1 MIHSK
6 VQWQSLFHLKV
17 KKKCIHLLTLTLC
30 KLPTMTFSDLGL
42 SPTLLTAIQRANYDT
57 PYPIQLEA
65 IPAVLQQKDI
75 LGLAPTGSGKTAAY
89 ILPILQHL
97 LQEEAPR
104 DRQVPVLVLVPTRE
118 LAIQVAEV
126 AENFSRFLPRR
137 IKSLAIFGGVSI
149 NPQMM
154 KLGGVEILIATPG
167 RLIDLVGRNSV
178 GISRIHTLV
187 IDEADKLLQ
196 MGFREEMDHLL
207 ELTPKK
213 KQTLLFSATKD
224 QELNSLIQQLLK
236 NPVEIQVAPT
246 DFTPDAIHQEAYR
259 VSPETK
265 GPFLRQLI
273 QSGDW
278 KQILVFASSIRT
290 ADNLVGKLTK
300 NGIEATAFHGDKSQG
315 ARTEALA
322 KFKSGKTQVLV
333 ATDLAARGIDI
344 QALPLVINYELPRSP
359 KDYIHRIGR
368 TGRAGATGHAI
379 SLITPEEQHHFK
391 VIQKKMGK
399 WVTLVP
405 AEAFGKGS
413 SELEE
418 VPNE

>member
-1 MIHSK
+1 MH
-6 VQWQSLFHLKV
+6 
-17 KKKCIHLLTLTLC
+17 
-30 KLPTMTFSDLGL
+30 FSDLGL
-42 SPTLLTAIQRANYDT
+42 SPALLTAIQRANYDT
-57 PYPIQLEA
+57 PYPIQVEA

-89 ILPILQHL
+89 ILPILQQL
-97 LQEEAPR
+97 LQQEAPR

-126 AENFSRFLPRR
+126 TENFSRFLPRR

-154 KLGGVEILIATPG
+154 KLGGVEVLIATPG

-178 GISRIHTLV
+178 GISRIQTLV

-213 KQTLLFSATKD
+213 KQTLLFSATQD
-224 QELNSLIQQLLK
+224 QELASLIHQLLK
-236 NPVEIQVAPT
+236 NPVEIQVAPA

-265 GPFLRQLI
+265 GPFLRLLI

-278 KQILVFASSIRT
+278 KQILIFASSIRT
-290 ADNLVGKLTK
+290 ADNMVVKLIK
-300 NGIEATAFHGDKSQG
+300 NGIQAVAFHGDKSQG

-322 KFKSGKTQVLV
+322 KFKSGKTRVLV

-344 QALPLVINYELPRSP
+344 QGLPLVINYELPRSP

-399 WVTLVP
+399 WVTMVP
-405 AEAFGKGS
+405 AEAFGKESLEPGEAP
-413 SELEE
+413 SE
-418 VPNE
+418 

>member
-1 MIHSK
+1 
-6 VQWQSLFHLKV
+6 
-17 KKKCIHLLTLTLC
+17 
-30 KLPTMTFSDLGL
+30 MTFSELGL
-42 SPTLLTAIQRANYDT
+42 SPALQTAIQRANYDT
-57 PYPIQLEA
+57 PYPIQVEA

-89 ILPILQHL
+89 ILPILQQL
-97 LQEEAPR
+97 LQQEAPR

-126 AENFSRFLPRR
+126 TENFSRFLPRR

-154 KLGGVEILIATPG
+154 KLGGVEVLIATPG

-213 KQTLLFSATKD
+213 KQTLLFSATQD
-224 QELNSLIQQLLK
+224 QELASLIQQLLK

-246 DFTPDAIHQEAYR
+246 DFTPDSIHQEAYR
-259 VSPETK
+259 VSAETK

-290 ADNLVGKLTK
+290 ADNMVVKLNK
-300 NGIEATAFHGDKSQG
+300 NGINAVAFHGDKSQG

-322 KFKSGKTQVLV
+322 KFKSGKTRVLV

-344 QALPLVINYELPRSP
+344 EGLPLVINYELPRSP

-405 AEAFGKGS
+405 AEAFGKPIDSPNS
-413 SELEE
+413 SAESEA
-418 VPNE
+418 

>member
-1 MIHSK
+1 
-6 VQWQSLFHLKV
+6 
-17 KKKCIHLLTLTLC
+17 
-30 KLPTMTFSDLGL
+30 MTFSELGL
-42 SPTLLTAIQRANYDT
+42 SPALQTAIQRANYDT
-57 PYPIQLEA
+57 PYPIQVEA

-89 ILPILQHL
+89 ILPILQQL
-97 LQEEAPR
+97 LQQEAPR

-126 AENFSRFLPRR
+126 TENFSRFLPRR

-154 KLGGVEILIATPG
+154 KLGGVEVLIATPG

-213 KQTLLFSATKD
+213 KQTLLFSATQD
-224 QELNSLIQQLLK
+224 QELASLIQQLLK
-236 NPVEIQVAPT
+236 NPVEIQVAPI

-259 VSPETK
+259 VSAETK

-290 ADNLVGKLTK
+290 ADNMVVKLNK
-300 NGIEATAFHGDKSQG
+300 NGINAVAFHGDKSQG

-322 KFKSGKTQVLV
+322 KFKSGKTRVLV

-344 QALPLVINYELPRSP
+344 QGLPLVINYELPRSP

-405 AEAFGKGS
+405 AEAFGKPIDSPNS
-413 SELEE
+413 SAESEA
-418 VPNE
+418 

>member
-1 MIHSK
+1 MH
-6 VQWQSLFHLKV
+6 
-17 KKKCIHLLTLTLC
+17 
-30 KLPTMTFSDLGL
+30 FSDLGL
-42 SPTLLTAIQRANYDT
+42 ATALLLAIQRANYDT

-65 IPAVLQQKDI
+65 IPAILQKKD
-75 LGLAPTGSGKTAAY
+75 LLALAPTGSGKTAAY

-97 LQEEAPR
+97 LQQDAPR

-126 AENFSRFLPRR
+126 TENFSRFLPRR

-167 RLIDLVGRNSV
+167 RLIDLIGRNSV
-178 GISRIHTLV
+178 GIGRLHTLV

-213 KQTLLFSATKD
+213 KQTLLFSATQD
-224 QELNSLIQQLLK
+224 QELTSLIQQLLK
-236 NPVEIQVAPT
+236 NPVEIQVAPS

-290 ADNLVGKLTK
+290 ADNMVVKLNK
-300 NGIEATAFHGDKSQG
+300 NGINAVAFHGDKSQG

-322 KFKSGKTQVLV
+322 KFKSGKTRVLV

-344 QALPLVINYELPRSP
+344 EGLPLVINYELPRSP

-399 WVTLVP
+399 WLTLVP
-405 AEAFGKGS
+405 AEAFGKES
-413 SELEE
+413 SEPGDSPSE
-418 VPNE
+418 

>member
-1 MIHSK
+1 MH
-6 VQWQSLFHLKV
+6 
-17 KKKCIHLLTLTLC
+17 
-30 KLPTMTFSDLGL
+30 FSDLGL
-42 SPTLLTAIQRANYDT
+42 SPALLTAIQRANYDT
-57 PYPIQLEA
+57 PYPIQVEA

-97 LQEEAPR
+97 LQQEAPR

-126 AENFSRFLPRR
+126 TENFSRFLPRR

-178 GISRIHTLV
+178 AISRIQTLV

-207 ELTPKK
+207 ELSPKK
-213 KQTLLFSATKD
+213 KQTLLFSATQD
-224 QELNSLIQQLLK
+224 QELTSLIQQLLK
-236 NPVEIQVAPT
+236 NPVEIQVAPA

-290 ADNLVGKLTK
+290 ADNMVVKLIK
-300 NGIEATAFHGDKSQG
+300 NGIQAVAFHGDKSQG

-322 KFKSGKTQVLV
+322 KFKSGKTRVLV

-344 QALPLVINYELPRSP
+344 QGLPLVINYELPRSP
-359 KDYIHRIGR
+359 QDYIHRIGR

-405 AEAFGKGS
+405 EEAFGKESLEPGEAP
-413 SELEE
+413 SE
-418 VPNE
+418 

>member
-1 MIHSK
+1 
-6 VQWQSLFHLKV
+6 
-17 KKKCIHLLTLTLC
+17 
-30 KLPTMTFSDLGL
+30 MTFSELGL
-42 SPTLLTAIQRANYDT
+42 SPALQTAIQRANYDT
-57 PYPIQLEA
+57 PYPIQVEA

-89 ILPILQHL
+89 ILPILQQL
-97 LQEEAPR
+97 LQQEAPR

-126 AENFSRFLPRR
+126 TENFSRFLPRR

-149 NPQMM
+149 NPQMI
-154 KLGGVEILIATPG
+154 KLGGVEVLIATPG

-178 GISRIHTLV
+178 GIGRIHTLV

-213 KQTLLFSATKD
+213 KQTLLFSATQD
-224 QELNSLIQQLLK
+224 QELASLIQQLLK

-259 VSPETK
+259 VSAETK
-265 GPFLRQLI
+265 GPFLRELI

-290 ADNLVGKLTK
+290 ADNMVVKLNK
-300 NGIEATAFHGDKSQG
+300 NGINAVAFHGDKSQG

-322 KFKSGKTQVLV
+322 KFKSGKTRVLV

-344 QALPLVINYELPRSP
+344 EGLPLVINYELPRSP

-405 AEAFGKGS
+405 AEAFGKPIDSPNS
-413 SELEE
+413 SAESEA
-418 VPNE
+418 

>member
-1 MIHSK
+1 M
-6 VQWQSLFHLKV
+6 L
-17 KKKCIHLLTLTLC
+17 
-30 KLPTMTFSDLGL
+30 FSDLGL
-42 SPTLLTAIQRANYDT
+42 TTALLKAIQRANYDT

-65 IPAVLQQKDI
+65 IPVILQKKD
-75 LGLAPTGSGKTAAY
+75 LLALAPTGSGKTAAY

-97 LQEEAPR
+97 LQQEAPR
-104 DRQVPVLVLVPTRE
+104 DRQAPVLVLVPTRE

-126 AENFSRFLPRR
+126 TENFSRFLPRR

-167 RLIDLVGRNSV
+167 RLVDLVGRNSV
-178 GISRIHTLV
+178 GIGRLHTLV

-213 KQTLLFSATKD
+213 KQTLLFSATQD
-224 QELNSLIQQLLK
+224 QELASLIHQLLK

-290 ADNLVGKLTK
+290 ADNMVVKLMK
-300 NGIEATAFHGDKSQG
+300 NGIQAVAFHGDKSQG

-322 KFKSGKTQVLV
+322 KFKTGKTRVLV

-344 QALPLVINYELPRSP
+344 QGLPLVINYELPRSP

-368 TGRAGATGHAI
+368 TGRAGSSGHAI

-405 AEAFGKGS
+405 AEAFGQAIDS
-413 SELEE
+413 TN
-418 VPNE
+418 PNEESAG

>member
-1 MIHSK
+1 MH
-6 VQWQSLFHLKV
+6 
-17 KKKCIHLLTLTLC
+17 
-30 KLPTMTFSDLGL
+30 FSDLGL
-42 SPTLLTAIQRANYDT
+42 SPALLTAIQRANYDS
-57 PYPIQLEA
+57 PYPIQVEA

-89 ILPILQHL
+89 ILPILQQL
-97 LQEEAPR
+97 LQQEAPR

-126 AENFSRFLPRR
+126 TENFSRFLPRR

-178 GISRIHTLV
+178 GISRIQTLV

-213 KQTLLFSATKD
+213 KQTLLFSATQD
-224 QELNSLIQQLLK
+224 QELASLIQQLLK
-236 NPVEIQVAPT
+236 NPIEIQVAPT

-290 ADNLVGKLTK
+290 ADNMVVKLNK
-300 NGIEATAFHGDKSQG
+300 NGINAVAFHGDKSQG

-322 KFKSGKTQVLV
+322 KFKSGKTRVLV

-344 QALPLVINYELPRSP
+344 QGLPLVINYELPRSP

-405 AEAFGKGS
+405 AEAFGKPIDLPNP
-413 SELEE
+413 SEDSEA
-418 VPNE
+418 

>member
-1 MIHSK
+1 MH
-6 VQWQSLFHLKV
+6 
-17 KKKCIHLLTLTLC
+17 
-30 KLPTMTFSDLGL
+30 FSDLGL
-42 SPTLLTAIQRANYDT
+42 SPALLTAIQRANYDT
-57 PYPIQLEA
+57 PYPIQVEA
-65 IPAVLQQKDI
+65 IPVVLQQKDI

-89 ILPILQHL
+89 ILPILQLL
-97 LQEEAPR
+97 LQKEAPR

-126 AENFSRFLPRR
+126 TENFSRFLPRR

-154 KLGGVEILIATPG
+154 KLGGVEVLIATPG

-178 GISRIHTLV
+178 GISHIHTLV

-213 KQTLLFSATKD
+213 KQTLLFSATHD
-224 QELNSLIQQLLK
+224 QELASLIQQLLK
-236 NPVEIQVAPT
+236 DPIEIQVAPT

-290 ADNLVGKLTK
+290 ADNLVVKLNK
-300 NGIEATAFHGDKSQG
+300 NGIQALAFHGDKSQG

-322 KFKSGKTQVLV
+322 KFKSGKTRVLV

-344 QALPLVINYELPRSP
+344 QGLPLVINYELPRSP

-405 AEAFGKGS
+405 AEAFGKAIDLTNP
-413 SELEE
+413 SEESE
-418 VPNE
+418 A

>member
-1 MIHSK
+1 MH
-6 VQWQSLFHLKV
+6 
-17 KKKCIHLLTLTLC
+17 
-30 KLPTMTFSDLGL
+30 FSDLGL
-42 SPTLLTAIQRANYDT
+42 SPALLTAIQRANYDT
-57 PYPIQLEA
+57 PYPIQVEA

-89 ILPILQHL
+89 ILPILQQL
-97 LQEEAPR
+97 LQQEAPR
-104 DRQVPVLVLVPTRE
+104 DRQAPVLVLVPTRE

-126 AENFSRFLPRR
+126 TENFSRFLPRR

-178 GISRIHTLV
+178 GISRIQTLV

-213 KQTLLFSATKD
+213 KQTLLFSATQD
-224 QELNSLIQQLLK
+224 QELTSLIQQLLK

-290 ADNLVGKLTK
+290 ADNMVVMLIK
-300 NGIEATAFHGDKSQG
+300 NGIQAVAFHGDKSQG

-322 KFKSGKTQVLV
+322 KFKSGKTRVLV

-344 QALPLVINYELPRSP
+344 QGLPLVINYELPRSP

-405 AEAFGKGS
+405 EEAFGKESLEPGEAP
-413 SELEE
+413 SE
-418 VPNE
+418 

>member
-1 MIHSK
+1 MH
-6 VQWQSLFHLKV
+6 
-17 KKKCIHLLTLTLC
+17 
-30 KLPTMTFSDLGL
+30 FSDLGL
-42 SPTLLTAIQRANYDT
+42 VPTLLTAIQRANYDT
-57 PYPIQLEA
+57 PYPIQVAAVPA
-65 IPAVLQQKDI
+65 ILQKKD
-75 LGLAPTGSGKTAAY
+75 LLARAPTGSGKTAAY
-89 ILPILQHL
+89 ILPILQQL
-97 LQEEAPR
+97 LKQEAPR
-104 DRQVPVLVLVPTRE
+104 DRQVPVVVLVPTRE
-118 LAIQVAEV
+118 LAVQVAEV
-126 AENFSRFLPRR
+126 TENFSRFLPRR

-154 KLGGVEILIATPG
+154 KLGGVEVLIATPG
-167 RLIDLVGRNSV
+167 RLIDLVGRNAV
-178 GISRIHTLV
+178 GLGRLNTLV

-207 ELTPKK
+207 ELMPTK

-224 QELNSLIQQLLK
+224 QELTSLIQQLLK
-236 NPVEIQVAPT
+236 NPVEIQIAPP

-290 ADNLVGKLTK
+290 ADNLVVKLTK
-300 NGIEATAFHGDKSQG
+300 NGINAVAFHGDKSQG

-322 KFKSGKTQVLV
+322 KFKSGKTRVLV

-344 QALPLVINYELPRSP
+344 LGLPLVINYELPRSP

-368 TGRAGATGHAI
+368 TGRAEATGHAI

-391 VIQKKMGK
+391 IIQKKMGK
-399 WVTLVP
+399 WITLVP
-405 AEAFGKGS
+405 AETFGTAS
-413 SELEE
+413 SSKSTAEE
-418 VPNE
+418 SDV

>member
-1 MIHSK
+1 MH
-6 VQWQSLFHLKV
+6 
-17 KKKCIHLLTLTLC
+17 
-30 KLPTMTFSDLGL
+30 FSDLGL
-42 SPTLLTAIQRANYDT
+42 SPALLMAIQRANYDT
-57 PYPIQLEA
+57 PYPIQVEA

-97 LQEEAPR
+97 LQQEAPR
-104 DRQVPVLVLVPTRE
+104 DRQAPVLVLVPTRE

-126 AENFSRFLPRR
+126 TENFSRFLPRR

-213 KQTLLFSATKD
+213 KQTLLFSATQD
-224 QELNSLIQQLLK
+224 QELTSLIQQLLK
-236 NPVEIQVAPT
+236 NPVEIQVAPM

-259 VSPETK
+259 VSPESK

-290 ADNLVGKLTK
+290 ADNMVVKLNK
-300 NGIEATAFHGDKSQG
+300 NGIDAVAFHGDKSQG

-322 KFKSGKTQVLV
+322 KFKSGKTRVLV

-344 QALPLVINYELPRSP
+344 QGLPLVINYELPRSP

-405 AEAFGKGS
+405 EEAFGKES
-413 SELEE
+413 LEPEEAPSE
-418 VPNE
+418 

>member
-1 MIHSK
+1 
-6 VQWQSLFHLKV
+6 
-17 KKKCIHLLTLTLC
+17 
-30 KLPTMTFSDLGL
+30 MTFSELGL
-42 SPTLLTAIQRANYDT
+42 SPALQTAIQRANYDT
-57 PYPIQLEA
+57 PYPIQVKA

-89 ILPILQHL
+89 ILPILQQL
-97 LQEEAPR
+97 LQQEAPR

-126 AENFSRFLPRR
+126 TENFSRFLPRR

-154 KLGGVEILIATPG
+154 KLGGVEVLIATPG

-213 KQTLLFSATKD
+213 KQTLLFSATQD
-224 QELNSLIQQLLK
+224 QELASLIQQLLK
-236 NPVEIQVAPT
+236 NPIEIQVAPT

-259 VSPETK
+259 VSAETK

-290 ADNLVGKLTK
+290 ADNMVVKLNK
-300 NGIEATAFHGDKSQG
+300 NGINAVAFHGDKSQG

-322 KFKSGKTQVLV
+322 KFKSGKTRVLV

-344 QALPLVINYELPRSP
+344 QGLPLVINYELPRSP

-405 AEAFGKGS
+405 AEAFGKPIDSPNS
-413 SELEE
+413 SAESEA
-418 VPNE
+418 

>member
-1 MIHSK
+1 MH
-6 VQWQSLFHLKV
+6 
-17 KKKCIHLLTLTLC
+17 
-30 KLPTMTFSDLGL
+30 FSDLGL
-42 SPTLLTAIQRANYDT
+42 SPALLTAIQRANYDT
-57 PYPIQLEA
+57 PYPIQVEA

-89 ILPILQHL
+89 ILPILQKL
-97 LQEEAPR
+97 LQQEAPR

-126 AENFSRFLPRR
+126 TENFSRFLPRR

-154 KLGGVEILIATPG
+154 KLGGVEVLIATPG

-178 GISRIHTLV
+178 GISRIQTLV

-213 KQTLLFSATKD
+213 KQTLLFSATQD
-224 QELNSLIQQLLK
+224 QELTSLIQQLLK
-236 NPVEIQVAPT
+236 NPVEIQVAPA

-278 KQILVFASSIRT
+278 KQILIFASSIRT
-290 ADNLVGKLTK
+290 ADNMVLKLIK
-300 NGIEATAFHGDKSQG
+300 NGIQAVAFHGDKSQG

-322 KFKSGKTQVLV
+322 KFKSGKTRVLV

-344 QALPLVINYELPRSP
+344 QGLPLVINYELPRSP

-405 AEAFGKGS
+405 EEAFGKES
-413 SELEE
+413 SEPGEAPSE
-418 VPNE
+418 

>member
-1 MIHSK
+1 MK
-6 VQWQSLFHLKV
+6 
-17 KKKCIHLLTLTLC
+17 
-30 KLPTMTFSDLGL
+30 FSELGL
-42 SPTLLTAIQRANYDT
+42 SKDLLNSIERAKYES
-57 PYPIQLEA
+57 PYPIQIQA
-65 IPAVLQQKDI
+65 IPAILQQKDI

-89 ILPILQHL
+89 ILPILQQL
-97 LQEEAPR
+97 LQQEAPR
-104 DRQVPVLVLVPTRE
+104 DRQVPILVLVPTRE

-126 AENFSRFLPRR
+126 TENFSRFLPRR

-154 KLGGVEILIATPG
+154 KLGGVEVLIATPG
-167 RLIDLVGRNSV
+167 RLIDLVGRNSL

-213 KQTLLFSATKD
+213 KQTLLFSATQD
-224 QELNSLIQQLLK
+224 QELTSLIQQLLK

-290 ADNLVGKLTK
+290 ADNMVVKLIK
-300 NGIEATAFHGDKSQG
+300 NGIQAVAFHGDKSQG

-322 KFKSGKTQVLV
+322 KFKSGKTRVLV
-333 ATDLAARGIDI
+333 ATDLAARGLDI
-344 QALPLVINYELPRSP
+344 QGLPLVINYELPRSP

-399 WVTLVP
+399 RVTLVP
-405 AEAFGKGS
+405 ADAFGKES
-413 SELEE
+413 LEAGE
-418 VPNE
+418 APRE

>member
-1 MIHSK
+1 MK
-6 VQWQSLFHLKV
+6 
-17 KKKCIHLLTLTLC
+17 
-30 KLPTMTFSDLGL
+30 FSELGL
-42 SPTLLTAIQRANYDT
+42 SKDLLNSIERAKYES
-57 PYPIQLEA
+57 PYPIQIQA
-65 IPAVLQQKDI
+65 IPAILQQKDI

-89 ILPILQHL
+89 ILPL
-97 LQEEAPR
+97 LQRLLSFEIPR

-126 AENFSRFLPRR
+126 TENFSRFLPRR

-154 KLGGVEILIATPG
+154 KLGGVEVLIATPG

-207 ELTPKK
+207 DLTPKK
-213 KQTLLFSATKD
+213 KQTLLFSATQD
-224 QELNSLIQQLLK
+224 QELTSLIQQLLK

-290 ADNLVGKLTK
+290 ADNMVLKLNK
-300 NGIEATAFHGDKSQG
+300 NGINAVAFHGDKSQG

-322 KFKSGKTQVLV
+322 KFKSGKTRVLV
-333 ATDLAARGIDI
+333 ATDLAARGLDI
-344 QALPLVINYELPRSP
+344 QGLPLVINYELPRSP

-405 AEAFGKGS
+405 AEAFGKEN
-413 SELEE
+413 SEPGEAPSE
-418 VPNE
+418 

>member
-1 MIHSK
+1 MH
-6 VQWQSLFHLKV
+6 
-17 KKKCIHLLTLTLC
+17 
-30 KLPTMTFSDLGL
+30 FSDLGL
-42 SPTLLTAIQRANYDT
+42 SPALLTAIQRANYDT
-57 PYPIQLEA
+57 PYPIQVEA

-89 ILPILQHL
+89 ILPILQL
-97 LQEEAPR
+97 LLPHEAPR

-126 AENFSRFLPRR
+126 TENFSRFLPRR

-178 GISRIHTLV
+178 GISRIQTLV

-213 KQTLLFSATKD
+213 KQTLLFSATQD
-224 QELNSLIQQLLK
+224 QELASLIHQLLK

-259 VSPETK
+259 VSPESK

-290 ADNLVGKLTK
+290 ADNMVVKLNK
-300 NGIEATAFHGDKSQG
+300 NGIQAVAFHGDKSQG

-322 KFKSGKTQVLV
+322 KFKSGKTRVLV

-344 QALPLVINYELPRSP
+344 QGLPLVINYELPRSP

-405 AEAFGKGS
+405 AEAFGKES
-413 SELEE
+413 SEPREAPSE
-418 VPNE
+418 

>member
-1 MIHSK
+1 
-6 VQWQSLFHLKV
+6 
-17 KKKCIHLLTLTLC
+17 
-30 KLPTMTFSDLGL
+30 MTFSELGL
-42 SPTLLTAIQRANYDT
+42 SPALQTAIQRANYDT

-89 ILPILQHL
+89 ILPILQQL
-97 LQEEAPR
+97 LQQEAPR

-126 AENFSRFLPRR
+126 TENFSRFLPRR
-137 IKSLAIFGGVSI
+137 IKPLAIFGGVSI

-154 KLGGVEILIATPG
+154 KLGGVEVLIATPG
-167 RLIDLVGRNSV
+167 RLIDLVGRNAI
-178 GISRIHTLV
+178 GIGRIHTLV

-213 KQTLLFSATKD
+213 KQTLLFSATQD
-224 QELNSLIQQLLK
+224 QELASLIQQLLK
-236 NPVEIQVAPT
+236 NPIEIQVAPT

-290 ADNLVGKLTK
+290 ADNMVVKLNK
-300 NGIEATAFHGDKSQG
+300 NGINAVAFHGDKSQG

-322 KFKSGKTQVLV
+322 KFKSGKTRVLV

-344 QALPLVINYELPRSP
+344 QGLPLVINYELPRSP

-368 TGRAGATGHAI
+368 TGRAGAAGHAI

-405 AEAFGKGS
+405 AEAFGKES
-413 SELEE
+413 SELGETPSE
-418 VPNE
+418 

>member
-1 MIHSK
+1 MH
-6 VQWQSLFHLKV
+6 
-17 KKKCIHLLTLTLC
+17 
-30 KLPTMTFSDLGL
+30 FSDLGL
-42 SPTLLTAIQRANYDT
+42 SPALLTAIQRANYDT
-57 PYPIQLEA
+57 PYPIQVEA

-89 ILPILQHL
+89 ILPILQQL
-97 LQEEAPR
+97 LQQEAPR

-126 AENFSRFLPRR
+126 IEIFSRFLPRR

-178 GISRIHTLV
+178 GISRIQTLV

-213 KQTLLFSATKD
+213 KQTLLFSATQD
-224 QELNSLIQQLLK
+224 QELTSLIQQLLK

-259 VSPETK
+259 VSPESK

-290 ADNLVGKLTK
+290 ADNMVVKLNK
-300 NGIEATAFHGDKSQG
+300 NGIQAVAFHGDKSQG

-322 KFKSGKTQVLV
+322 KFKSGKTRVLV

-344 QALPLVINYELPRSP
+344 QGLPLVINYELPRSP

-399 WVTLVP
+399 WVTLIP
-405 AEAFGKGS
+405 AEAFGKESLEPGEAP
-413 SELEE
+413 SE
-418 VPNE
+418 

>member
-1 MIHSK
+1 
-6 VQWQSLFHLKV
+6 
-17 KKKCIHLLTLTLC
+17 
-30 KLPTMTFSDLGL
+30 MTFSDLGL
-42 SPTLLTAIQRANYDT
+42 SPALLTAIQRANYDT

-89 ILPILQHL
+89 ILPILQQL
-97 LQEEAPR
+97 LQQEAPR

-126 AENFSRFLPRR
+126 TENFSRFLPRR

-154 KLGGVEILIATPG
+154 KLGGVEVLIATPG
-167 RLIDLVGRNSV
+167 RLIDLVGRNAI
-178 GISRIHTLV
+178 GIGRIHTLV

-213 KQTLLFSATKD
+213 KQILLFSATKD

-278 KQILVFASSIRT
+278 KHILVFASSIRT
-290 ADNLVGKLTK
+290 ADNMVVKLNK
-300 NGIEATAFHGDKSQG
+300 NGINAVAFHGDKSQG

-322 KFKSGKTQVLV
+322 KFKSGKTRVLV

-344 QALPLVINYELPRSP
+344 QGLPLVINYELPRSP

-405 AEAFGKGS
+405 AEAFGKKS
-413 SELEE
+413 SEPEE
-418 VPNE
+418 APGE

>member
-1 MIHSK
+1 MH
-6 VQWQSLFHLKV
+6 
-17 KKKCIHLLTLTLC
+17 
-30 KLPTMTFSDLGL
+30 FSDLGL
-42 SPTLLTAIQRANYDT
+42 SPALLTAIQRANYDT
-57 PYPIQLEA
+57 PYPIQVEA

-89 ILPILQHL
+89 ILPILQQL
-97 LQEEAPR
+97 LQQEAPR

-126 AENFSRFLPRR
+126 TENFSRFLPRR

-178 GISRIHTLV
+178 GISRIQTLV

-213 KQTLLFSATKD
+213 KQTLLFSATQD
-224 QELNSLIQQLLK
+224 QELTSLIQQLLK

-290 ADNLVGKLTK
+290 ADNMVVKLNK
-300 NGIEATAFHGDKSQG
+300 NGINAVAFHGDKSQG

-322 KFKSGKTQVLV
+322 KFKSGKTRVLV

-344 QALPLVINYELPRSP
+344 QGLPLVINYELPRSP

-405 AEAFGKGS
+405 AEAFGKPTDS
-413 SELEE
+413 ANPSEDSDA
-418 VPNE
+418 

>member
-1 MIHSK
+1 MH
-6 VQWQSLFHLKV
+6 
-17 KKKCIHLLTLTLC
+17 
-30 KLPTMTFSDLGL
+30 FSDLGL
-42 SPTLLTAIQRANYDT
+42 ATALLLAIQRANYDT

-65 IPAVLQQKDI
+65 IPAILQKKD
-75 LGLAPTGSGKTAAY
+75 LLALAPTGSGKTAAY

-97 LQEEAPR
+97 LQQDAPR

-126 AENFSRFLPRR
+126 TENFSRFLPRR

-167 RLIDLVGRNSV
+167 RLIDLIGRNSV
-178 GISRIHTLV
+178 GIGRLHTLV

-213 KQTLLFSATKD
+213 KQTLLFSATQD
-224 QELNSLIQQLLK
+224 QELTSLIQQLLK
-236 NPVEIQVAPT
+236 NPVEIQVAPS

-290 ADNLVGKLTK
+290 ADNMVVKLNK
-300 NGIEATAFHGDKSQG
+300 NGINAVAFHGDKSQG

-322 KFKSGKTQVLV
+322 KFKSGKTRVLV

-344 QALPLVINYELPRSP
+344 EGLPLVINYELPRSP

-399 WVTLVP
+399 WLTLVP
-405 AEAFGKGS
+405 AEAFGKES
-413 SELEE
+413 SEPGDTPSE
-418 VPNE
+418 

>member
-1 MIHSK
+1 MH
-6 VQWQSLFHLKV
+6 
-17 KKKCIHLLTLTLC
+17 
-30 KLPTMTFSDLGL
+30 FSDLGL
-42 SPTLLTAIQRANYDT
+42 SPALLTAIQRANYDT
-57 PYPIQLEA
+57 PYPIQVEA

-89 ILPILQHL
+89 ILPILQQL
-97 LQEEAPR
+97 LQQEAPR
-104 DRQVPVLVLVPTRE
+104 DRQAPVLVLVPTRE

-126 AENFSRFLPRR
+126 TENFSRFLPRR

-178 GISRIHTLV
+178 GISRIQTLV

-213 KQTLLFSATKD
+213 KQTLLFSATQD
-224 QELNSLIQQLLK
+224 QELASLIQQLLK

-290 ADNLVGKLTK
+290 ADNMVVKLIK
-300 NGIEATAFHGDKSQG
+300 NGIQAVAFHGDKSQG

-322 KFKSGKTQVLV
+322 KFKSGKTRVLV

-344 QALPLVINYELPRSP
+344 QGLPLVINYELPRSP

-368 TGRAGATGHAI
+368 TGRAGATGHAS

-405 AEAFGKGS
+405 EEAFGKESLEPGEAP
-413 SELEE
+413 SE
-418 VPNE
+418 

>member
-1 MIHSK
+1 
-6 VQWQSLFHLKV
+6 
-17 KKKCIHLLTLTLC
+17 
-30 KLPTMTFSDLGL
+30 MTFSELGL
-42 SPTLLTAIQRANYDT
+42 SPALQTAIQRANYDT
-57 PYPIQLEA
+57 PYPIQVEA

-89 ILPILQHL
+89 ILPILQQL
-97 LQEEAPR
+97 LQQEAPR

-126 AENFSRFLPRR
+126 TENFSRFLPRR

-154 KLGGVEILIATPG
+154 KLGGVEVLIATPG

-213 KQTLLFSATKD
+213 KQTLLFSATQD
-224 QELNSLIQQLLK
+224 QELTSLIQQLLK
-236 NPVEIQVAPT
+236 DPVEIQVAPT
-246 DFTPDAIHQEAYR
+246 DFTPDAILQEAYR

-290 ADNLVGKLTK
+290 ADNMVVKLNK
-300 NGIEATAFHGDKSQG
+300 NGINAVAFHGDKSQG

-322 KFKSGKTQVLV
+322 KFKSGKTRVLV

-344 QALPLVINYELPRSP
+344 QGLPLVINYELPRSP

-405 AEAFGKGS
+405 AEAFGKPIDSPNS
-413 SELEE
+413 SAESEA
-418 VPNE
+418 

>member
-1 MIHSK
+1 MH
-6 VQWQSLFHLKV
+6 
-17 KKKCIHLLTLTLC
+17 
-30 KLPTMTFSDLGL
+30 FSDLGL
-42 SPTLLTAIQRANYDT
+42 SPALLTAIQRANYDT
-57 PYPIQLEA
+57 PYPIQVEA
-65 IPAVLQQKDI
+65 IPAVLQRKDI

-97 LQEEAPR
+97 LQQEAPR

-126 AENFSRFLPRR
+126 TENFSRFLPRR

-154 KLGGVEILIATPG
+154 KLGGVEVLIATPG

-213 KQTLLFSATKD
+213 KQTLLFSATQD
-224 QELNSLIQQLLK
+224 QELASLIQQLLK

-246 DFTPDAIHQEAYR
+246 DFTPDAILQEAYR

-290 ADNLVGKLTK
+290 ADNMVVKLNK
-300 NGIEATAFHGDKSQG
+300 NGIQAVAFHGDKSQG

-322 KFKSGKTQVLV
+322 KFKSGKTRVLV

-344 QALPLVINYELPRSP
+344 QGLPLVINYELPRSP

-399 WVTLVP
+399 WVNLVP
-405 AEAFGKGS
+405 AEAFGKEIDS
-413 SELEE
+413 AKPSTESEA
-418 VPNE
+418 